1 MGETAGRSSGGNQTD
16 VEVEEEEKGG
26 ERFSN
31 WEIDE
36 KFESSEEGV
45 DCREEDGLSRNITR
59 TED

>member
-1 MGETAGRSSGGNQTD
+1 MGETAGRSLSGLHDED
-16 VEVEEEEKGG
+16 VEEEKGG